1 MWPVKPVRFSR
12 CELALT
18 FFASEHRRSSLVAD
32 KETEKAH
39 LRTTMH
45 HHRLLLPQ
53 VLLMFWHCLDD
64 AAALTC
70 PEVHKMVGDTV
81 LLQSCQVHSGKIEE
95 AYWKHDDTRII
106 NRDKTY
112 EVPPQFSG
120 RIELNQNL
128 SLTVRNLRVQDT
140 GVFSFVLQ
148 LERSQLPTIQIS
160 LQVHEKIAEPTLTQN
175 ITWLQWNSSCM
186 VWLDCSSRSTV
197 SIISTVG
204 NFSRGGRRLR
214 RVILPEDG
222 DVTLTCTAFNPVSQK
237 SVSASVRCKND
248 TASSQLKTAQVDM
261 LIPVIVAG
269 CSTVI
274 LVVVTVSVSVHW
286 CKKQRAGNKEHENLS
301 VYAVI
306 PGPQEV
312 RPADA
317 EEMTFYETIHDIGN
331 SVQTGPPTV
340 YYKVHFGRPRVDS
353 TSPYQEVA

>member
-160 LQVHEKIAEPTLTQN
+160 LQVH
-175 ITWLQWNSSCM
+175 
-186 VWLDCSSRSTV
+186 
-197 SIISTVG
+197 VG